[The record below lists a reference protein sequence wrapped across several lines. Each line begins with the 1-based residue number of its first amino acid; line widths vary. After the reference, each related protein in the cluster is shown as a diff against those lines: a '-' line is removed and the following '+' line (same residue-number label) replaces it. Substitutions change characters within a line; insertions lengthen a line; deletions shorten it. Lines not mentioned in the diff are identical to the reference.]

1 MEDLFTISEVAELL
15 KVSDRTVRN
24 WIEKGTIKAYRFG
37 LVYRIKKS
45 DFERFVTESEVN
57 TENNF
62 IEEKGEM

>member
-1 MEDLFTISEVAELL
+1 MEDLLTISEVAELL

-45 DFERFVTESEVN
+45 DFDNFVNQSQVNNEEV
-57 TENNF
+57 
-62 IEEKGEM
+62 KGE

>member
-1 MEDLFTISEVAELL
+1 VEDLLTISEVAELL

-45 DFERFVTESEVN
+45 DFDNFVNESQVN
-57 TENNF
+57 FED
-62 IEEKGEM
+62 EKGE